1 MQSATH
7 TASDPEGPIP
17 LFTEISN
24 RHSLP
29 KEKQLLC
36 RASYKNYL
44 NI

>member
-24 RHSLP
+24 HHSLP
-29 KEKQLLC
+29 KEKQ
-36 RASYKNYL
+36 NYYAGL
-44 NI
+44 VIKII